1 MTPADARAWSDTGSL
16 IDTPDGPVWMRVV
29 PATSPTPANDPLLV
43 LHGFPSSSFDWRHVL
58 PTFAATHDVVLFDF
72 LGFGSSS
79 KPDRRF
85 SIELHA
91 NTVEAVAAHAGLER
105 VLLVSHDMGN
115 SVGGELLARD
125 LADELDFSI
134 GRRLLTNGSIY
145 IEMAQLTAGQ
155 QFLLALDD
163 AAVDLGDEA
172 EAIFCGGVAAT
183 FSAVHPA
190 SADELAGH
198 WALMSRD
205 DGHRLLGRTIRYIED
220 RRAREARYTGAIE
233 RHPSPLHVVWGRDDP
248 VAVYAMTERLLAAR
262 PDATLVTLDGVAHW
276 PMIED
281 PEGFARAAQSV
292 LSSSDSMS

>member
-1 MTPADARAWSDTGSL
+1 MSDGVPNAPEWAEAGSM
-16 IDTPDGPVWMRVV
+16 IDTPDGPVWMRLV
-29 PATSPTPANDPLLV
+29 PATTPTTGNDPLLV

-58 PTFAATHDVVLFDF
+58 PALRATHDVVLFDF

-79 KPDRRF
+79 KPDRRY

-91 NTVEAVAAHAGLER
+91 NTAEAVAAHAGLDR
-105 VLLVSHDMGN
+105 VVLVSHDMGN

-134 GRRLLTNGSIY
+134 ARRLLTNGSIY
-145 IEMAQLTAGQ
+145 IEMAQLTVGQ

-163 AAVDLGDEA
+163 ATTDLGDDPEGT
-172 EAIFCGGVAAT
+172 FCGGIAAT
-183 FSAVHPA
+183 FSTAHPA
-190 SADELAGH
+190 TADELAGH

-205 DGHRLLGRTIRYIED
+205 GGHRLLPRTIRYIED

-233 RHPSPLHVVWGRDDP
+233 QHPSPLHVVWGREDP
-248 VAVYAMTERLLAAR
+248 VAVYPMTERLLEAR
-262 PDATLVTLDGVAHW
+262 TDATLVTLDGVAHW

-281 PEGFARAAQSV
+281 PDAFASACH
-292 LSSSDSMS
+292 L